1 MTTEEKIKTA
11 KGLLINNL
19 PTDADVPEVERFV
32 DLIIEIAIEKML
44 DMPITDIQSLEGNTV
59 GMNLDDIFLKASF
72 S

>member
-11 KGLLINNL
+11 KDLLINNL
-19 PTDADVPEVERFV
+19 PTDANVPEVEQFV

-44 DMPITDIQSLEGNTV
+44 NTRITDIQSLESTI
-59 GMNLDDIFLKASF
+59 GMDLNDIFLKASF